1 MEYELDDIAGDTE
14 KFLGPFRIWKESLH
28 VKGSIIKTV
37 KMGMSVDAQ
46 L

>member
-1 MEYELDDIAGDTE
+1 
-14 KFLGPFRIWKESLH
+14 